1 MATLDLPAQ
10 MEPRVS
16 TASLKTDTPEGLV
29 TLATEETRDAL
40 VLLVPKENVES
51 KELRVHLE

>member
-1 MATLDLPAQ
+1 

-29 TLATEETRDAL
+29 TPATEETRDAL
-40 VLLVPKENVES
+40 VLLVPKENVEI
-51 KELRVHLE
+51 KGLR

>member
-1 MATLDLPAQ
+1 MDLPAQ